1 MDLIKEITLTLSEID
16 KKEFESFLTEKDLAQ
31 IEKILMYFATCIMI
45 IMVIQMLRKTILEIR
60 ITMPFEKD

>member
-16 KKEFESFLTEKDLAQ
+16 KKEFESFLTRKDLAQ

-45 IMVIQMLRKTILEIR
+45 IMVIQMLRKAILEIR
-60 ITMPFEKD
+60 ITMPSEKD